1 MFNRL
6 FVMAGVIFA
15 GLAALPSTDADF
27 VQGGADCTHAGRKD
41 GTCPSIGAGECMKT
55 VKICKSAAA
64 GEDPTS
70 ICTNGTGDPAQGCN
84 DKGNCGSAKHATDD
98 TTCDPPA
105 P

>member
-27 VQGGADCTHAGRKD
+27 VQGGADCTHAGRTD
-41 GTCPSIGAGECMKT
+41 GTCPSIGARTCTRT

-64 GEDPTS
+64 GDVMTS
-70 ICTNGTGDPAQGCN
+70 ICTNGTGAQALGCKN
-84 DKGNCGSAKHATDD
+84 EGDCGSAKHATDD